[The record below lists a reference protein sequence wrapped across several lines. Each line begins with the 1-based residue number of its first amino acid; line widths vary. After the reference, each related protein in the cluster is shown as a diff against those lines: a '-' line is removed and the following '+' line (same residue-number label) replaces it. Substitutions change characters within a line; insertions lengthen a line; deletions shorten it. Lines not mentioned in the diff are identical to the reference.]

1 MPAVTASTPDA
12 LWASHAVR
20 QLRPAAVLCRGLRRR
35 VRGVRLL
42 DGADLAIHVGAR
54 VLVVSTPD
62 ASASLLLRILAGLSR
77 ADGGSVQLAGL
88 GSRHDWG
95 RRVAYVGAAP
105 ALPGWL
111 SAAEALDLAAR
122 LRGYRREER
131 RRLVDDAIERF
142 ALTGGLGPGR
152 PMRHGGAAL
161 LQRVA
166 YASAV
171 IGEPEVLLL
180 DEPLRAV
187 DPQARTRLLT
197 SVPPRTTLLLASR
210 FPASE
215 AGIVDQVALLR
226 DGRVALH
233 SPTGELDRHRLP
245 LSLRGIEALGLVA
258 GLRPTSPAASSTS
271 RPVAS

>member
-12 LWASHAVR
+12 LWASRAVR

-35 VRGVRLL
+35 VRGARLL

-54 VLVVSTPD
+54 VLLVATPD

-77 ADGGSVQLAGL
+77 ADGGSVRLAGL
-88 GSRHDWG
+88 GSRDEWG
-95 RRVAYVGAAP
+95 GRVAYVGAAP

-111 SAAEALDLAAR
+111 SAAEALDLAAC
-122 LRGYRREER
+122 LRGYGREER

-142 ALTGGLGPGR
+142 NLTGGLGPER

-187 DPQARTRLLT
+187 DPQERVRLLT
-197 SVPPRTTLLLASR
+197 RVPARTTLLLASR

-233 SPTGELDRHRLP
+233 VPMAELDRHRLP
-245 LSLRGIEALGLVA
+245 LSQRGIEALASVA
-258 GLRPTSPAASSTS
+258 ASRPASAASSPT